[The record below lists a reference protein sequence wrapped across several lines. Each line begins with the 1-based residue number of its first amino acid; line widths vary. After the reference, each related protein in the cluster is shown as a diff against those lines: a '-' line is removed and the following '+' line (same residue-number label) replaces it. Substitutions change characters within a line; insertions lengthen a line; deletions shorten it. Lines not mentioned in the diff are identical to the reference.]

1 MPQFSLGQFVVQIPI
16 IGAPIVRFA
25 VDQHVRN
32 HVINGKREVPVKVV
46 TLSSLFKEKG
56 VKCAAARP

>member
-1 MPQFSLGQFVVQIPI
+1 MVQIPI

-56 VKCAAARP
+56 VKCAAACP